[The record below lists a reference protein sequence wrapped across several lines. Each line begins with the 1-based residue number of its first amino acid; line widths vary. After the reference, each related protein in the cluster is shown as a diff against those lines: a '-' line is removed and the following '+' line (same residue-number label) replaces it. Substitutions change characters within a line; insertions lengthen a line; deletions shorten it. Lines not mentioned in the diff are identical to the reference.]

1 MNLAYTFA
9 YYPGCY
15 LHASA
20 GEYDMSTMA
29 VCELLGIQ
37 LIELDDWN
45 CCGALEASNPLT
57 LSLSA
62 RNLALAEKEGLD
74 ILAPCSICFNNLSR
88 ANNAVRGGGRTKTI
102 INKATGENYQGEVE
116 VRHLLDV
123 IVNDIG
129 LDNISNAVK
138 VPLEGLRSVPYY
150 GCLTIR
156 PSDVSKFED
165 PEIPRSLDDI
175 IEALGADCLQF
186 KHKKDCCGGNLL
198 LSSEDFSLQITKE
211 ILSEAKELGADCVTV
226 ACPLCHAMLDYQQ
239 SKIESKYDI
248 VIDLPILYFT
258 QLMGLA
264 LGLRE
269 KELGLNKNFVST
281 VKLRRR

>member
-20 GEYDMSTMA
+20 REYDMSTMA
-29 VCELLGIQ
+29 ICKLLDIE

-62 RNLALAEKEGLD
+62 RNLALAKKEGLD
-74 ILAPCSICFNNLSR
+74 ILVPCSICFNNLSR
-88 ANNAVRGGGRTKTI
+88 ANNGVREGGRTKTI
-102 INKATGENYQGEVE
+102 INKAIGETYQGEVE

-129 LDNISNAVK
+129 LDKLSYAVK
-138 VPLEGLRSVPYY
+138 VPLEGLKSVPYY

-165 PEIPRSLDDI
+165 PEIPRSLDDL
-175 IEALGADCLQF
+175 IEALGADCLPF

-198 LSSEDFSLQITKE
+198 LSSEKFSLQMTKE
-211 ILSEAKELGADCVTV
+211 ILSEAKELGADCITV

-248 VIDLPILYFT
+248 VINLPILYFT

-281 VKLRRR
+281 VKLRRE

>member
-1 MNLAYTFA
+1 MNLTYAFA

-20 GEYDMSTMA
+20 SEYDMSTMA
-29 VCELLGIQ
+29 VCKVLDIE

-62 RNLALAEKEGLD
+62 RNLALAKKEGLD
-74 ILAPCSICFNNLSR
+74 ILVPCSICFNNLSR
-88 ANNAVRGGGRTKTI
+88 ANNAVREGGRAKTI
-102 INKATGENYQGEVE
+102 INKAISEKYQGEVE

-129 LDNISNAVK
+129 LDKLSNAVK
-138 VPLEGLRSVPYY
+138 VPLKGLRSVPYY

-165 PEIPRSLDDI
+165 PETPRSLDDL
-175 IEALGADCLQF
+175 IEALGADCLPF

-198 LSSEDFSLQITKE
+198 LSSEKFSLQMTKE
-211 ILSEAKELGADCVTV
+211 ILSEAKELGADCITV

-248 VIDLPILYFT
+248 AIDLPILYFT

-264 LGLRE
+264 LGLGE

-281 VKLRRR
+281 VKLRRK

>member
-15 LHASA
+15 LHSSAS
-20 GEYDMSTMA
+20 EYDISTMA
-29 VCELLGIQ
+29 VCELLDIE

-62 RNLALAEKEGLD
+62 RNLALAKKEGLD
-74 ILAPCSICFNNLSR
+74 VVVPCSICFNNLSR
-88 ANNAVRGGGRTKTI
+88 ANNAIREGGRTKTM
-102 INKATGENYQGEVE
+102 INEAIGEQYQGEVE
-116 VRHLLDV
+116 VRHLLDI

-129 LDNISNAVK
+129 LEKVSKEVK
-138 VPLEGLRSVPYY
+138 VPLEGLKSVPYY

-156 PSDVSKFED
+156 PSEVSKFDD
-165 PEIPRSLDDI
+165 PEIPQSLDDI
-175 IEALGADCLQF
+175 IEALGADCLPF
-186 KHKKDCCGGNLL
+186 EHKTDCCGGNLL
-198 LSSEDFSLQITKE
+198 MSSENFSLQMTKE
-211 ILSEAKELGADCVTV
+211 ILSEAKEIVADCITV

-248 VIDLPILYFT
+248 VIDIPILYVT

-264 LGLRE
+264 LGLGA

-281 VKLRRR
+281 VKLRRK